1 MASLIGFL
9 IFILVCAAILG
20 GIVGLVSR
28 LQRPRQPKFAA
39 DWQPPTADLLPYS
52 KQKYFFSAAERSFYE
67 ILKRLAPAEHTVF
80 AKVRLADVVHV
91 NGGAPGWQSH
101 FNRISGKH
109 VDFLLCNN
117 DLAPVLAIE
126 LDDKSHGQ
134 EDRQS
139 RDYFVD
145 QALAAAALPVLR
157 VQARRGY
164 VIDEVREMLR
174 PYLPLMPASAAD
186 LKK

>member
-28 LQRPRQPKFAA
+28 LQRPRQPRIDAN
-39 DWQPPTADLLPYS
+39 WQPPKADRLPYS
-52 KQKYFFSAAERSFYE
+52 KKKYFFSAAERSFYE
-67 ILKRLAPAEHTVF
+67 ILKRLAPADHTVF
-80 AKVRLADVVHV
+80 AKVRLADVVYV
-91 NGGAPGWQSH
+91 NKETSERQSH

-109 VDFLLCNN
+109 VDFLICNK

-126 LDDKSHGQ
+126 LDDASHGQ